1 MTRILIADDNPQ
13 NLYLLE
19 SILKGYRFE
28 VTSAKN
34 GAEALDAALKNPPDL
49 IISDILMP
57 VMDGF
62 ELCRKWKVEER
73 LKHIPFLFY
82 TATYIDPKDEQFA
95 KNLGADRFLVK
106 PQKPEFLLQ
115 TVREVLEEAQQ
126 KAPVSPAKPLGD
138 EMEVLRQYSEVL
150 FRKLEKKVM
159 DLEGEITERRHAQE
173 KLRASEIFL
182 NNIVEQI
189 PDMIFVKDAR
199 ELRFVRINKAGEEL
213 LGCARDVMYGKNDH
227 DFFPKTESEFFIE
240 KDREVLRSKQLLDIP
255 EEMIK
260 TRHKGERI
268 LHTKKIPIFDESGNP
283 QYLLGISEDITD
295 RKRAEEKL
303 HQSKIRYR
311 KLYDSMIDAFLRVD
325 ISGQIQEYNHSFSEM
340 LGYSD
345 EELITLAI
353 QDLTPEK
360 WLAFENYIVET
371 QILPRGYSDVYE
383 KEFRK
388 KDGTVVPV
396 ELRTTLIRDDTG
408 QADGMW
414 AIVRD
419 ITDRKQ
425 AAEKINLSNR
435 KLALM
440 TDVTYQDIQ
449 NKVTGLRGY
458 IELFKETVS
467 EQDRAALLKKE
478 EAVLET
484 IHNLIKN
491 TKEYQ
496 QMGMDKF
503 RWIPLEQTIQ
513 MQFSLI
519 SQKQNVTLDCDLH
532 GLEIYS
538 VPLIDRVFYNLMQN
552 AIKHGKT
559 LTRISFSCQETSDG
573 LVLICEDDGVGIPFE
588 QKPHIFDRVV
598 GGVGKFGLFFV
609 HEFLGISGMIIT
621 ETGEPGKG
629 ARFQIAVPKEGY
641 RFAGK
646 A

>member
-303 HQSKIRYR
+303 SQSKIRYR

-425 AAEKINLSNR
+425 AVEKINLSNR

-458 IELFKETVS
+458 VELFKETVS

-496 QMGMDKF
+496 QMGMDKSS
-503 RWIPLEQTIQ
+503 WIPLEQTIQ

-538 VPLIDRVFYNLMQN
+538 VPLIDRVFYNLLQN